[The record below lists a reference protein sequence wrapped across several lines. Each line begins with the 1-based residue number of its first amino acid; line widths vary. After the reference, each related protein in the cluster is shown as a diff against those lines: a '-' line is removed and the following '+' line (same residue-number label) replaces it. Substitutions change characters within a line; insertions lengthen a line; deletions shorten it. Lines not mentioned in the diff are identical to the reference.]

1 MLNVTSS
8 TLELRGVQ
16 SKTTSK
22 GKAYYILN
30 VEDESGSPYALY
42 CPEFNTLPRG
52 LDKGDKIAVTFEVK
66 VYNGNERLIV
76 IGVDKVEE

>member
-42 CPEFNTLPRG
+42 CPEFHTLPQG
-52 LDKGDKIAVTFEVK
+52 LSKGDKIAVTFEVNL
-66 VYNGNERLIV
+66 YNGNERLIV
-76 IGVDKVEE
+76 RGVDKVDE